1 MTFRSHLEYIN
12 HITCSDCKHYWTHST
27 MDPNF
32 QISSGEWFCPN
43 CESRGMVESEDYRI
57 SIDSSETSANWFPES
72 LRSVAA
78 APRLKEV
85 DLCLCEDSPEGK
97 VCECDAYC

>member
-12 HITCSDCKHYWTHST
+12 HITCSDCNHYWTHST

-43 CESRGMVESEDYRI
+43 CKSRGIVESEDYRI
-57 SIDSSETSANWFPES
+57 SIDSSETSTNWFPES
-72 LRSVAA
+72 PRV
-78 APRLKEV
+78 PTRLKEV
-85 DLCLCEDSPEGK
+85 DLCLCEDTPEGK
-97 VCECDAYC
+97 VCDCGDL